1 MSKYLE
7 RKAKLVAKYNT
18 NIPEITQE
26 QFDWIRDHYNR
37 TANGNGIDWSVI
49 AHVIDEHTLM
59 LRYVVAHKY
68 LRKDLSIEERARMV
82 LSDDGKVLMFE
93 KWHTDDVWRNT
104 KCCYFRECSHYRY
117 WNRQNWCCRD
127 TQKRVPGFMDEIN
140 KLSNIKYLNTAV
152 FFAENPWI
160 CIEDT
165 MKRLLDRGSFYEK
178 LQKIGMHNIAF
189 YDYKAYSGEL
199 IPINKNESGLR
210 EMLGISKMDMKRLF
224 QNPNIECIKIL
235 QRIKNITD
243 REFEFAKKDNQY
255 GTSVV
260 QLRKT
265 GINTDKII
273 TYLEKNGVAW
283 HDWIG
288 YVDTLKKMNY
298 PLDDYY
304 LFPKDFYRDDARVAN
319 ELTRKTNRSKDEMIK
334 KLADAMRN
342 DKAFKEFFAGSDGLV
357 VKVPESAEDLYIEG
371 KKLHNCLA
379 SYIDRV
385 ASGKSLIFFVR
396 KIEEPDKPYIAME
409 YANGRIVQCRYDHN
423 VDVTDEKVINF
434 VELLANKLRERR
446 AA

>member
-104 KCCYFRECSHYRY
+104 KCCYFREYSHYRY

-140 KLSNIKYLNTAV
+140 KLSNIKYLNTAA

-178 LQKIGMHNIAF
+178 LQKIGMYNIAF

-210 EMLGISKMDMKRLF
+210 EMLGISKMDMKRLL
-224 QNPNIECIKIL
+224 QNPNIECVKIL

-243 REFEFAKKDNQY
+243 REFEFAKNDNQY

-273 TYLEKNGVAW
+273 AYLEKNKVVW
-283 HDWIG
+283 YNWVN

-319 ELTRKTNRSKDEMIK
+319 ELARKTNRSKDEMIK

-342 DKAFKEFFAGSDGLV
+342 DKAFKEFFTGSNGLV
-357 VKVPESAEDLYIEG
+357 IKVPESAEDLYIEG

-434 VELLANKLRERR
+434 VELLANKLREGR